1 MPENRGWHI
10 DCLIAS
16 QSMTTAVLRIAKASV
31 GEGTGIKRPHR
42 GASEQSSGPFPT
54 KACASLFLIERDRV
68 IGRAAADLCWF
79 CRGRHSA
86 RALGR
91 PDSLYIGAA
100 VIAGAELN
108 RFCEQGEL

>member
-1 MPENRGWHI
+1 
-10 DCLIAS
+10 
-16 QSMTTAVLRIAKASV
+16 MTTAVLRIAKASV

-79 CRGRHSA
+79 CRGRHPARAWGRPAHFTSA
-86 RALGR
+86 RLWLPAL
-91 PDSLYIGAA
+91 DW
-100 VIAGAELN
+100 
-108 RFCEQGEL
+108 

>member
-1 MPENRGWHI
+1 
-10 DCLIAS
+10 
-16 QSMTTAVLRIAKASV
+16 MTTAVLRIAKASV

-68 IGRAAADLCWF
+68 TGRAAADPLLVLP
-79 CRGRHSA
+79 
-86 RALGR
+86 RAASGTR
-91 PDSLYIGAA
+91 VRAACSLYIGAA
-100 VIAGAELN
+100 VIAGAGLN